1 MFKQNYKENLKVAL
15 FLDEE
20 FKLKFDELIFLLPKN
35 LIKHS
40 QNFDEFT
47 FENSFIF
54 ANQETNENFVKL
66 FIDIK
71 NSQTFSISIKNV
83 SFYNFVN
90 SKNKLVLDFA
100 TLVYKENNTI
110 VKQTISLLN
119 KGDELEIIKE
129 KDTFDIETKQQISA
143 QKYKRHN
150 VPKEDVNNFIKEQF
164 NRLI

>member
-1 MFKQNYKENLKVAL
+1 MFNQNYKENLKVAL

-20 FKLKFDELIFLLPKN
+20 YKLKFDELTFLLPKSV
-35 LIKHS
+35 IKNS
-40 QNFDEFT
+40 QDYDEFS
-47 FENSFIF
+47 FENSYVF

-66 FIDIK
+66 FVDIK
-71 NSQTFSISIKNV
+71 NSQTFSISIKNT
-83 SFYNFVN
+83 NFNNFLN
-90 SKNKLVLDFA
+90 SKYKLVLDFA